1 MRTASP
7 LGTNAQW
14 PLSHRENRREWRDMS
29 HMTIAAILASL
40 IILLLACGGPTS
52 TNTPKPVATSIAVQ
66 AEPRSVGQAL
76 FIAKGCAA
84 CHGQNAEGSQ
94 IAPALPG
101 HSEETVKRQVR
112 NPRFQ
117 MPAFTEDQ
125 VTDEELQV
133 IALYIASL
141 SGEGHAHQVT
151 IELTAAVEMH
161 HWMALEALKV
171 SDQAEAIHHVTHI
184 IELLEP
190 GQHRQQ
196 MVAILEALEQGET
209 HDPEHD
215 IEQMLAGT
223 ASPDLTLF
231 QLHLRQALVALA
243 VEDTDE
249 AQHHV
254 IHAQELADPGDEENL
269 KDVSELMGQ
278 GVLHQAEHEIREL
291 LGESERD

>member
-1 MRTASP
+1 MRHLKIT
-7 LGTNAQW
+7 
-14 PLSHRENRREWRDMS
+14 
-29 HMTIAAILASL
+29 AILASL

-52 TNTPKPVATSIAVQ
+52 TNTPEPVATSIPVQ
-66 AEPRSVGQAL
+66 AEPSRSVGQAL

-117 MPAFTEDQ
+117 MPAFTEGQ

-141 SGEGHAHQVT
+141 SGEDHAHQVT

-215 IEQMLAGT
+215 IEQMLART

-243 VEDTDE
+243 VEDTDD
-249 AQHHV
+249 AQHHA
-254 IHAQELADPGDEENL
+254 IHAQELADATDEKGTGEVL
-269 KDVSELMGQ
+269 DLLGQSE
-278 GVLHQAEHEIREL
+278 LHQAEHEIREL
-291 LGESERD
+291 LGEGERHN